1 MALRSS
7 TQIGL
12 GRDDDRWSPGFSVPA
27 GTTLFGG
34 EVVTQ
39 DTTDLTGKT
48 LIVFGGVIDGTHPF
62 PLGLVYENTNA
73 FTPGGASGDK
83 AAGRGFD
90 SLDYARGGMYSVFHR
105 PGNLIDVLND
115 FRDTTVVA
123 RAKNG
128 GGNNNQ
134 GRSCPFIASDAFAI
148 GDQLYATS
156 EGLLTKVAPGAGTV
170 VCLGWVR
177 AVSGT
182 GENQVL
188 SVEWHPFIVA

>member
-12 GRDDDRWSPGFSVPA
+12 GRDDDRWSPGFIKAAATVF
-27 GTTLFGG
+27 FGG

-48 LIVFGGVIDGTHPF
+48 LMPFNGIIGALSPF

-73 FTPGGASGDK
+73 FTPGGVSGDSG
-83 AAGRGFD
+83 AGAGFD

-115 FRDTTVVA
+115 FRDTTVVS
-123 RAKNG
+123 RAQNG
-128 GGNNNQ
+128 GGGGAANQ
-134 GRSCPFIASDAFAI
+134 GKSCPFAASLSYAI
-148 GDQLYATS
+148 GDTLYSTDA
-156 EGLLTKVAPGAGTV
+156 GLLTNVVGTATV
-170 VCLGWVR
+170 ILGYVR
-177 AVSGT
+177 AASGT
-182 GENQVL
+182 GENQIL
-188 SVEWHPFIVA
+188 SVEWAPSLV